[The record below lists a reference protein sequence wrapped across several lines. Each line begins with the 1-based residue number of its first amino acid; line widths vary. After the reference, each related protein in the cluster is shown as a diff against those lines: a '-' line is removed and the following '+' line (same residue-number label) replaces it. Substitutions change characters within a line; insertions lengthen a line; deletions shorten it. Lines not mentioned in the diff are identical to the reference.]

1 MFLRDSLLRVVS
13 AFCIIWSE
21 FSAYQNK
28 HVINP
33 AMEVS
38 VFGFPFA
45 NWLYELTAGAV
56 GWFLYPFPCKS
67 AQVCSYS
74 NTSQA
79 PPLPSKPYF
88 CPRLYKLICVAFLRL
103 IFLLW
108 FILEADTI
116 LLSISQN
123 DPVFIFRLILPK
135 PFGSPLNPPFLFPR
149 GLSGL
154 VLHQAICQLHYQFLS
169 GTLARA
175 AFDELDMWGRL
186 LNVMFVNVPSVQIT
200 EMLTWFFC
208 SWRVFIST
216 AISHPAQEELAS
228 MTLFSLVKQMLWYLD
243 PCSLFLLFQLFICY
257 ILKSI

>member
-74 NTSQA
+74 NASQA
-79 PPLPSKPYF
+79 PPLPSKSYSAWDSINSYVWLSWDWSF
-88 CPRLYKLICVAFLRL
+88 SSGSFWRL
-103 IFLLW
+103 
-108 FILEADTI
+108 T
-116 LLSISQN
+116 
-123 DPVFIFRLILPK
+123 
-135 PFGSPLNPPFLFPR
+135 
-149 GLSGL
+149 
-154 VLHQAICQLHYQFLS
+154 QFLS
-169 GTLARA
+169 
-175 AFDELDMWGRL
+175 
-186 LNVMFVNVPSVQIT
+186 PSVKMTQCSYSGS
-200 EMLTWFFC
+200 FC
-208 SWRVFIST
+208 QSPLEAHWIR
-216 AISHPAQEELAS
+216 P
-228 MTLFSLVKQMLWYLD
+228 FSFLEGFLV
-243 PCSLFLLFQLFICY
+243 
-257 ILKSI
+257 

>member
-108 FILEADTI
+108 FILEADTV

-154 VLHQAICQLHYQFLS
+154 VLHQAICQLHYQIPVWYISPGSFWWVRHVRETFKCDVCQSSFSSDYWNVNLVFL
-169 GTLARA
+169 
-175 AFDELDMWGRL
+175 
-186 LNVMFVNVPSVQIT
+186 
-200 EMLTWFFC
+200 
-208 SWRVFIST
+208 
-216 AISHPAQEELAS
+216 
-228 MTLFSLVKQMLWYLD
+228 
-243 PCSLFLLFQLFICY
+243 
-257 ILKSI
+257 